1 MAILNPSCMGLF
13 LGLQFHS
20 IDLPACLC
28 TNTML
33 FSHYCSVVQVEVRD
47 GDSPRSSLTAENVFL
62 FVCFVFCFCFVFLF
76 LFLFGLVW
84 FVFFAN
90 PRGFFVLF
98 CFVLLFVF
106 ILDDFKN
113 WSFYLCEELCWSV
126 GGDYIESAD
135 HF

>member
-1 MAILNPSCMGLF
+1 MVIP
-13 LGLQFHS
+13 
-20 IDLPACLC
+20 P
-28 TNTML
+28 
-33 FSHYCSVVQVEVRD
+33 EVLLLLRM
-47 GDSPRSSLTAENVFL
+47 FFCL
-62 FVCFVFCFCFVFLF
+62 FVLYFVFVLFFCFCFC
-76 LFLFGLVW
+76 LVW
-84 FVFFAN
+84 FGLFFFAN